1 MMSPRGG
8 ENNSGGDA
16 FVFGGISRL
25 AHHGV
30 PRTLAGG
37 GPAGFGLDG
46 RVNVTVRA
54 SGLR

>member
-1 MMSPRGG
+1 MSPRGG